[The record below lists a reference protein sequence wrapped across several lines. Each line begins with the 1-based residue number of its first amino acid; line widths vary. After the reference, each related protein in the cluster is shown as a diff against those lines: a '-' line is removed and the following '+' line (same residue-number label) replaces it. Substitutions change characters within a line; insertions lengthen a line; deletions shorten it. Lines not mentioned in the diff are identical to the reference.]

1 MTTKIKSILVLIG
14 VFLIYW
20 FGMSFTT
27 GFLYNVFS
35 SFVLSVFAAELI
47 FSFPFLYVIF
57 RKSKIALIGEET
69 VNEKTCPWWGLL
81 GLGLAIALIA
91 RIYYHLFSPYSAG
104 SENITYHG
112 LEGICMFMSS
122 ALILPIIEELFYRK
136 WMITYLERKA
146 FKSIYILLITSF
158 LFFIIHTNTQYMY
171 FRFDTLLSGAILY
184 YIYTR
189 YRNIKYCISVH
200 IICNMVVNLISI
212 ANQHML
218 L

>member
-1 MTTKIKSILVLIG
+1 MAAKIKGVLVLIG

-20 FGMSFTT
+20 FGMSFTI

-35 SFVLSVFAAELI
+35 SSVLSVFAAELI
-47 FSFPFLYVIF
+47 FSFPFLYVMF

-81 GLGLAIALIA
+81 GLGLAIALMA

-158 LFFIIHTNTQYMY
+158 LFFFIHTNTQYMY
-171 FRFDTLLSGAILY
+171 FRFDTLLSGAIFY

-200 IICNMVVNLISI
+200 IICNMAVNLIAI
-212 ANQHML
+212 ANQYML

>member
-1 MTTKIKSILVLIG
+1 MAAKIKSILVLIG

-47 FSFPFLYVIF
+47 FSFPFLYVMF

-69 VNEKTCPWWGLL
+69 VNEKTCPWWVLL
-81 GLGLAIALIA
+81 GLGLAIALMA

-158 LFFIIHTNTQYMY
+158 LFFFIHTNTQYMY
-171 FRFDTLLSGAILY
+171 FRFDTLLSGAIFY

>member
-1 MTTKIKSILVLIG
+1 MAAKIKSILVLIG

-69 VNEKTCPWWGLL
+69 VNEKTCPWWVLL
-81 GLGLAIALIA
+81 GLGLAIALMA

-158 LFFIIHTNTQYMY
+158 LFFFIHTNTQYMY

>member
-81 GLGLAIALIA
+81 GLGLAIALMA

-212 ANQHML
+212 ANQYM
-218 L
+218 

>member
-1 MTTKIKSILVLIG
+1 
-14 VFLIYW
+14 
-20 FGMSFTT
+20 MSFTT

-81 GLGLAIALIA
+81 GLGLAIALMA

-200 IICNMVVNLISI
+200 IVCNMAVNLISI
-212 ANQHML
+212 ANQYM
-218 L
+218 

>member
-1 MTTKIKSILVLIG
+1 MAAKIKSILVLIG

-81 GLGLAIALIA
+81 GLGLAIALMA

>member
-1 MTTKIKSILVLIG
+1 MAAKIKSILVLIG

-47 FSFPFLYVIF
+47 FSFPFLYVMF

-69 VNEKTCPWWGLL
+69 VNEKTCPWWVLL
-81 GLGLAIALIA
+81 GLGLAIALMA

-136 WMITYLERKA
+136 WMNVTPGLLLETKA
-146 FKSIYILLITSF
+146 
-158 LFFIIHTNTQYMY
+158 
-171 FRFDTLLSGAILY
+171 
-184 YIYTR
+184 
-189 YRNIKYCISVH
+189 C
-200 IICNMVVNLISI
+200 VNS
-212 ANQHML
+212 
-218 L
+218 

>member
-1 MTTKIKSILVLIG
+1 MAAKIKSILVLIG

-35 SFVLSVFAAELI
+35 SSVLSVFAAELI
-47 FSFPFLYVIF
+47 FSFPFLYVMF

-69 VNEKTCPWWGLL
+69 VNEKTCPWWVLL
-81 GLGLAIALIA
+81 GLGLAIALMA

-158 LFFIIHTNTQYMY
+158 LFFFIHTNTQYMY
-171 FRFDTLLSGAILY
+171 FRLDTLLSGAIFY

-200 IICNMVVNLISI
+200 MICNLVVELISI

>member
-1 MTTKIKSILVLIG
+1 MAAKIKSILVLIG

-69 VNEKTCPWWGLL
+69 VNEKTCPWWVLL
-81 GLGLAIALIA
+81 GLGLAIALMA

-158 LFFIIHTNTQYMY
+158 LFFLIHTNTQYMY

-200 IICNMVVNLISI
+200 MICNMVVNLISI

>member
-1 MTTKIKSILVLIG
+1 MAAKIKSILVLIG
-14 VFLIYW
+14 VFLIFW
-20 FGMSFTT
+20 WGVSFTT
-27 GFLYNVFS
+27 GFLYHVFS
-35 SFVLSVFAAELI
+35 SSVLSAFAAKLI

-57 RKSKIALIGEET
+57 RKSKISFINEKT
-69 VNEKTCPWWGLL
+69 VNEKTCPWWVLL
-81 GLGLAIALIA
+81 GLGLAIALMA

-112 LEGICMFMSS
+112 LEGICMFMSNV
-122 ALILPIIEELFYRK
+122 LMYPIIEELFFRK
-136 WMITYLERKA
+136 WMVTYLERKDI
-146 FKSIYILLITSF
+146 KPIYILLITSV
-158 LFFIIHTNTQYMY
+158 LFFIVHTNTQYMY

-189 YRNIKYCISVH
+189 YRNIKYCISLH
-200 IICNMVVNLISI
+200 MIWNLVVNLISI

>member
-1 MTTKIKSILVLIG
+1 MAAKIKGVLVLIG
-14 VFLIYW
+14 VFLIFW
-20 FGMSFTT
+20 WGVSFTT
-27 GFLYNVFS
+27 GFLYHVFS
-35 SFVLSVFAAELI
+35 SSVLSAFAAKLI

-57 RKSKIALIGEET
+57 RKSKISFINEKT
-69 VNEKTCPWWGLL
+69 VNEKTCPWWVLL
-81 GLGLAIALIA
+81 GLGLAIALMA

-158 LFFIIHTNTQYMY
+158 LFFFIHTNTQYMY

>member
-1 MTTKIKSILVLIG
+1 MAAKIKSILVLIG

-47 FSFPFLYVIF
+47 FSFPFLYVMF

-69 VNEKTCPWWGLL
+69 VNEKTCPWWVLL
-81 GLGLAIALIA
+81 GLGLAIALMA

-158 LFFIIHTNTQYMY
+158 LFFFIHTNTQYMY

>member
-1 MTTKIKSILVLIG
+1 MAAKIKSILVLIG

-35 SFVLSVFAAELI
+35 SSVLSVFAAELI

-81 GLGLAIALIA
+81 GLGLAIALMA

-171 FRFDTLLSGAILY
+171 FRFDTLLSGAIFY

>member
-1 MTTKIKSILVLIG
+1 MAAKIKGVLVLIG

-47 FSFPFLYVIF
+47 FSFPFLYVMF

-69 VNEKTCPWWGLL
+69 VNEKTCPWWVLL
-81 GLGLAIALIA
+81 GLGLAIALMA

-136 WMITYLERKA
+136 WMITYLERKG
-146 FKSIYILLITSF
+146 FKSTYILLITSF
-158 LFFIIHTNTQYMY
+158 LFFFIHTNTQYMY
-171 FRFDTLLSGAILY
+171 FRFDTLLFGAIFY

>member
-1 MTTKIKSILVLIG
+1 
-14 VFLIYW
+14 
-20 FGMSFTT
+20 MSFTT

-47 FSFPFLYVIF
+47 FSFPFLYVMF

-69 VNEKTCPWWGLL
+69 VNEKTCPWWSLL
-81 GLGLAIALIA
+81 GLGLAIALMA

-158 LFFIIHTNTQYMY
+158 LFFFIHTNTQYMY

-200 IICNMVVNLISI
+200 IISNMVVNLISI
-212 ANQHML
+212 ANQYM
-218 L
+218 

>member
-14 VFLIYW
+14 VFLIFW
-20 FGMSFTT
+20 WGVSFTT
-27 GFLYNVFS
+27 GFLYHVFS
-35 SFVLSVFAAELI
+35 SSVLSAFAAKLI

-57 RKSKIALIGEET
+57 RKSKISFINEKT
-69 VNEKTCPWWGLL
+69 VNEKTCPWWVLL
-81 GLGLAIALIA
+81 GLGLAIALMA

-112 LEGICMFMSS
+112 LEAICMFISIV
-122 ALILPIIEELFYRK
+122 LITPIIEELFFRK
-136 WMITYLERKA
+136 WMVTYLERKDI
-146 FKSIYILLITSF
+146 KPIYILLITSV
-158 LFFIIHTNTQYMY
+158 LFFIVHTNAQYTY

-200 IICNMVVNLISI
+200 MIWNMAVNLISI

>member
-1 MTTKIKSILVLIG
+1 MAAKIKSILVLIG
-14 VFLIYW
+14 VFLIFW
-20 FGMSFTT
+20 WGVSFTT
-27 GFLYNVFS
+27 GFLYHVFS
-35 SFVLSVFAAELI
+35 SFVLSAFAAKLI

-57 RKSKIALIGEET
+57 RKSKISFINEKT
-69 VNEKTCPWWGLL
+69 VNEKTCPWWVLL
-81 GLGLAIALIA
+81 GLGLAIALMA

-112 LEGICMFMSS
+112 LEAICMFISS
-122 ALILPIIEELFYRK
+122 VLITPIIEELFFRK
-136 WMITYLERKA
+136 WMVTYLERKDI
-146 FKSIYILLITSF
+146 KPIYILLITSV
-158 LFFIIHTNTQYMY
+158 LFFIVHTNAQYTY

-200 IICNMVVNLISI
+200 IICNMAVNLISI